1 MQFLIFLLSSLCLY
15 ISLNCIF
22 ITMSSNRTNIKPFC
36 PKFSSPQLLPD
47 FWMKLENLFRC
58 NTFYCL
64 NDSSWAQHWNTLY
77 QKMNVVVI
85 CTNLN
90 KKNFKT
96 LRDFNTYLF
105 QTFINLF
112 VKNDSPVLSWT
123 YKMVKKYGNIM
134 TLMNKFAHIT
144 NLKLFSKQSFGELT
158 PLRLEGAY
166 SNCALNSFLIAPLI
180 TFHIS
185 PGLYPRLIL
194 FYPFG
199 IWSRSTT
206 LR

>member
-158 PLRLEGAY
+158 PLRLELV
-166 SNCALNSFLIAPLI
+166 S
-180 TFHIS
+180 
-185 PGLYPRLIL
+185 L
-194 FYPFG
+194 FRTKNRYKF
-199 IWSRSTT
+199 I
-206 LR
+206 